1 MKNNDSVKFYT
12 GIPTL
17 GCLNMLA
24 NLITPEADKLK
35 YWDFGSGK
43 KKRKVISG
51 KICSLAFCCS
61 LDL

>member
-1 MKNNDSVKFYT
+1 
-12 GIPTL
+12 
-17 GCLNMLA
+17 MLV

-35 YWDFGSGK
+35 CWDFGSEK

-51 KICSLAFCCS
+51 KICSLAFYCN